1 MMRLGFF
8 LESRLLQG
16 WSPGSPTPAAP
27 TPHPLT
33 QPDPGQKRQNLP

>member
-1 MMRLGFF
+1 MKRPGFF

-16 WSPGSPTPAAP
+16 WSTGSPTPAAP
-27 TPHPLT
+27 SPHPPI